1 MAKTKKRDIRKAD
14 TVQNEWKL
22 PIKKEYLILLVIF
35 IFAIAIRF
43 HIDPNM
49 PYHYD
54 PGKNIVYARAAI
66 QSFPLVPQYNPYFNL
81 GEYYEYQVLFPYLV
95 AFLYKIFSSSLIG
108 ITSWLAVISGAA
120 LCLTVFVLSL
130 EIFNNKAAALISAFL
145 IAVSKI
151 QLLGYVNYYP
161 QILAMTIMLLAFFFL
176 IRYIRSENFL
186 DLVLVAVLSSLIV
199 LANYITALVY
209 FLIVLVSLA
218 LWSIRFRKTIKDII
232 LVPAMTAILLTFY
245 WLPIV
250 WRHGLL
256 KFIDYYVTYTAPSAF
271 TNIPMTL
278 VGMITYSSAT
288 IIAILLGIF
297 ALLIV
302 KKIHWEF
309 PQFLLAVW
317 LSLTFILMASYLFRP
332 ILWVDRYYQFFDIA
346 LLLVAGVV
354 IAILIN
360 KLNSMKP
367 IDNKYKGYV
376 LLLILVVPL
385 YSAVYFDTTFGRWGY
400 PSDLAMADYMEG
412 LPPGSLVVAPPS
424 VQSNWFSATA
434 GIHVLGG
441 ESSQMMDRDYEG
453 DGDSDLI
460 INSPDV
466 NKKLELIR
474 KYGVNYIII
483 PYHESQYLV
492 WNPTIEEEGIDAF
505 NNPEYFEVV
514 TFFEDDYGST
524 LLLKVRE
531 NLTPSYDVEVID
543 WNVTI
548 VGYLISVFSLFGF
561 LYITKIRNAP
571 REKAR

>member
-1 MAKTKKRDIRKAD
+1 MVKTKKRDIRKAD
-14 TVQNEWKL
+14 NVQNEWKL

-309 PQFLLAVW
+309 PQVLLAVW

-354 IAILIN
+354 IAILID
-360 KLNSMKP
+360 KLNSMKQ
-367 IDNKYKGYV
+367 IDSRYKGYF
-376 LLLILVVPL
+376 LLLILIIPL
-385 YSAVYFDTTFGRWGY
+385 YGAVYFDTTFGRWGY
-400 PSDLAMADYMEG
+400 PSDFAMADYMQD
-412 LPPGSLVVAPPS
+412 LPAGSLVVAPPS

-441 ESSQMMDRDYEG
+441 ESSQMIDRDYEG

-460 INSPDV
+460 INSPDI
-466 NKKLELIR
+466 NKKMELIR

-492 WNPTIEEEGIDAF
+492 WNPIIEKEGIDVF

-531 NLTPSYDVEVID
+531 NLAPVYDVEVID

-561 LYITKIRNAP
+561 LYMTKIRKGSGA
-571 REKAR
+571 KA

>member
-1 MAKTKKRDIRKAD
+1 MVKTKKRDIRKAD
-14 TVQNEWKL
+14 NVQNEWKL

-256 KFIDYYVTYTAPSAF
+256 QFIDYYVTYTAPSAF

-354 IAILIN
+354 IAILID
-360 KLNSMKP
+360 KLNSMKQ
-367 IDNKYKGYV
+367 IDSRYKGYF
-376 LLLILVVPL
+376 LLLILIIPL
-385 YSAVYFDTTFGRWGY
+385 YGAVYFDTTFGRWGY
-400 PSDLAMADYMEG
+400 PSDFAMADYMQD
-412 LPPGSLVVAPPS
+412 LPAGSLVVAPPS

-441 ESSQMMDRDYEG
+441 ESSQMIDRDYEG

-460 INSPDV
+460 INSPDI
-466 NKKLELIR
+466 NKKMELIR

-492 WNPTIEEEGIDAF
+492 WNPIIEKEGIDVF

-531 NLTPSYDVEVID
+531 NLAPVYDVEVID

-561 LYITKIRNAP
+561 LYMTKIRKGSGA
-571 REKAR
+571 KA